1 LKAFSDSNSK
11 GISWKL
17 LNFKIVMSFLS
28 VKSNEKAYPS
38 QYEGVAQEP
47 LIGPT
52 REGRAA
58 IFGGQQGGPLP
69 LAAPI

>member
-1 LKAFSDSNSK
+1 
-11 GISWKL
+11 
-17 LNFKIVMSFLS
+17 MSFLS